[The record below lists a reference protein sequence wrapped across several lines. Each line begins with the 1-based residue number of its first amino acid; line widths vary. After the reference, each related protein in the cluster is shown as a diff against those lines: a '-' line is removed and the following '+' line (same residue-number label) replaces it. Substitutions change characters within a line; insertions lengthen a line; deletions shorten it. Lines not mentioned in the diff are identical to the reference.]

1 MRQEKIVEFNM
12 AEMVEWAEK
21 YHDSPEVNDVVGS
34 DVLKSQM
41 GLGWWSGELKDCVR
55 LIFGK
60 CGTIGME
67 AVLSDQSKAGVC
79 KVEIV
84 IAVGAKSVSWAW
96 ASALTSR
103 GGGLVWDEEVWCEG
117 EA

>member
-1 MRQEKIVEFNM
+1 
-12 AEMVEWAEK
+12 
-21 YHDSPEVNDVVGS
+21 
-34 DVLKSQM
+34 
-41 GLGWWSGELKDCVR
+41 
-55 LIFGK
+55 
-60 CGTIGME
+60 ME
-67 AVLSDQSKAGVC
+67 AASSDQSKAGGS
-79 KVEIV
+79 KVETV